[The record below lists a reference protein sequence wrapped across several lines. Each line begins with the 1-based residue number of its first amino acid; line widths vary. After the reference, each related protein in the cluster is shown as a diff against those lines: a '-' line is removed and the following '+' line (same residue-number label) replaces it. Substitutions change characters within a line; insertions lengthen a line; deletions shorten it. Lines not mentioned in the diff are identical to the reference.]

1 MLHIR
6 TMKKTKN
13 VGGEQTDKT
22 TLPVRVSQHR
32 MIRVNELLGDRDG
45 VLPVW
50 VRSPKTGPEHY
61 TGFGRSKLYELA
73 AKGKIESRSIRE
85 VGQIK
90 GTRLFNLRSI
100 LDFIENCDSENKTA
114 SVRDGTK

>member
-1 MLHIR
+1 
-6 TMKKTKN
+6 
-13 VGGEQTDKT
+13 
-22 TLPVRVSQHR
+22 
-32 MIRVNELLGDRDG
+32 MIRVNDVLGDRDG

-50 VRSPKTGPEHY
+50 VRSPKIGPEHY

-85 VGQIK
+85 AGQIK

-100 LDFIENCDSENKTA
+100 LDFIESCEDENKTA
-114 SVRDGTK
+114 SISTEIKEAK